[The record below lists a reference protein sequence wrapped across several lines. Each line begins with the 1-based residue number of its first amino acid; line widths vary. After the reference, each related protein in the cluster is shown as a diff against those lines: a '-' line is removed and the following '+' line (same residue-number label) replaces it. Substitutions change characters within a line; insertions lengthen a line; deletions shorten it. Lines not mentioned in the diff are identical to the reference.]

1 MIDFSKEHKT
11 LLSRLAKNPNDM
23 EARADLLRCNCLW
36 AEENIK
42 GNKNTWQNAN
52 LIREVLQYGPLLL
65 ETGEMSMYDLVYK
78 TCDRIKR
85 TIFSHPRLSVK
96 ILELEREAL
105 YRIEAE
111 TGHELGITEDVQ
123 HEISLLG
130 TNIWYADRGEYDK
143 IKDEGHLKHDPV
155 EWTARWEEVI
165 DEAEAKAYTR
175 LQEHPQGMGFCHAY
189 WPTLSA
195 ILAEDYDIQWRSP
208 SQMNPKILFD

>member
-11 LLSRLAKNPNDM
+11 LLSRLAKSPNDM

-96 ILELEREAL
+96 ILELERETL

-143 IKDEGHLKHDPV
+143 IKNEGHLKHDPV

-165 DEAEAKAYTR
+165 DEAEAKAYAR

-189 WPTLSA
+189 WP

-208 SQMNPKILFD
+208 SQMNPKVLFD

>member
-52 LIREVLQYGPLLL
+52 LIHEVLQYGPLLL

-143 IKDEGHLKHDPV
+143 IKDETFETRPGRMDCPLGRGYRRSRSKSIYQITRTPSGHGVLSCLLADVICYFGRRLRYPV
-155 EWTARWEEVI
+155 A
-165 DEAEAKAYTR
+165 
-175 LQEHPQGMGFCHAY
+175 
-189 WPTLSA
+189 
-195 ILAEDYDIQWRSP
+195 
-208 SQMNPKILFD
+208 

>member
-1 MIDFSKEHKT
+1 
-11 LLSRLAKNPNDM
+11 M

-143 IKDEGHLKHDPV
+143 IKNALLGIIPEWKNTGKVNV
-155 EWTARWEEVI
+155 EDFSVLLDLIQFLAGGSRFWNEEVALRVE
-165 DEAEAKAYTR
+165 DAELELMDIIHDNLR
-175 LQEHPQGMGFCHAY
+175 L
-189 WPTLSA
+189 
-195 ILAEDYDIQWRSP
+195 
-208 SQMNPKILFD
+208 

>member
-1 MIDFSKEHKT
+1 M
-11 LLSRLAKNPNDM
+11 RQ
-23 EARADLLRCNCLW
+23 
-36 AEENIK
+36 
-42 GNKNTWQNAN
+42 NKKD
-52 LIREVLQYGPLLL
+52 Y
-65 ETGEMSMYDLVYK
+65 
-78 TCDRIKR
+78 
-85 TIFSHPRLSVK
+85 IFTSSPICK

-143 IKDEGHLKHDPV
+143 IKDERHLKHDPV

-175 LQEHPQGMGFCHAY
+175 LQEHPQGMGFVMPIGRRY
-189 WPTLSA
+189 LLFWPKTTISSGVA
-195 ILAEDYDIQWRSP
+195 R
-208 SQMNPKILFD
+208 PK

>member
-1 MIDFSKEHKT
+1 M
-11 LLSRLAKNPNDM
+11 
-23 EARADLLRCNCLW
+23 
-36 AEENIK
+36 
-42 GNKNTWQNAN
+42 
-52 LIREVLQYGPLLL
+52 
-65 ETGEMSMYDLVYK
+65 
-78 TCDRIKR
+78 
-85 TIFSHPRLSVK
+85 
-96 ILELEREAL
+96 EREAL

-143 IKDEGHLKHDPV
+143 IKDERHLKHDPV

>member
-11 LLSRLAKNPNDM
+11 LLSRLAKSPNGI

-130 TNIWYADRGEYDK
+130 TNIWYLFSVK
-143 IKDEGHLKHDPV
+143 F
-155 EWTARWEEVI
+155 
-165 DEAEAKAYTR
+165 
-175 LQEHPQGMGFCHAY
+175 Q
-189 WPTLSA
+189 LSGKKM
-195 ILAEDYDIQWRSP
+195 LAFE
-208 SQMNPKILFD
+208 K

>member
-165 DEAEAKAYTR
+165 DEPEAKAYAR
-175 LQEHPQGMGFCHAY
+175 LQ
-189 WPTLSA
+189 
-195 ILAEDYDIQWRSP
+195 
-208 SQMNPKILFD
+208 

>member
-52 LIREVLQYGPLLL
+52 LIHEVLQYGPLLL

-130 TNIWYADRGEYDK
+130 TNIWYAE
-143 IKDEGHLKHDPV
+143 KHIPDYKNTLRAWGFVMPIGRRYLLFWPKTTISSGV
-155 EWTARWEEVI
+155 AR
-165 DEAEAKAYTR
+165 
-175 LQEHPQGMGFCHAY
+175 
-189 WPTLSA
+189 
-195 ILAEDYDIQWRSP
+195 
-208 SQMNPKILFD
+208 PK

>member
-11 LLSRLAKNPNDM
+11 LLSRLAKSPNDM

-96 ILELEREAL
+96 ILNWKGSPLS
-105 YRIEAE
+105 YRSRNWSR
-111 TGHELGITEDVQ
+111 TGYH
-123 HEISLLG
+123 
-130 TNIWYADRGEYDK
+130 R
-143 IKDEGHLKHDPV
+143 
-155 EWTARWEEVI
+155 R
-165 DEAEAKAYTR
+165 
-175 LQEHPQGMGFCHAY
+175 
-189 WPTLSA
+189 
-195 ILAEDYDIQWRSP
+195 RST
-208 SQMNPKILFD
+208 